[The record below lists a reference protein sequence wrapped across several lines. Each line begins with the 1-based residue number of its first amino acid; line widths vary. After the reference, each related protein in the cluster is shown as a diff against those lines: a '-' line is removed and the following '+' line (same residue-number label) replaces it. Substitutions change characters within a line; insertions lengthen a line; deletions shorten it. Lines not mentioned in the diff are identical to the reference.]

1 MNRVIYLTG
10 SSGYLGGYLC
20 KEFETDGT
28 IAKVYC
34 PIRTKK
40 GMTGPERLAKLL
52 PYSKCTYVGIQ
63 EPIPDDV
70 TNVILNAYSTRFDE
84 SLGTKMEH
92 NVEPIFA
99 LLDQCKKHKTVQ
111 SAVFVSTAYVQPPLP
126 YRRHAGSRLPLLLI
140 SDEEK
145 KKASPWKSARQV
157 YDALYAVKDDEE
169 AVEKLIP
176 DLHPY
181 YKTNSYVFSKHL
193 LEHILEEEYMKHL
206 NICIVRPSMIAP
218 PRTLDYGLLTKAA
231 APLMMQLSQL
241 PIIFAPK
248 VNGKPN
254 VVFLEEV
261 LSDIVIA
268 MDNRCKGKKE
278 IDLISSTGLD
288 NDIPTMWNIAA
299 PHIPRLM
306 HLRDGWLM
314 ESIRS
319 TEFWVVYLILGS
331 KYANLLKAVY
341 ENYDFFLDHV
351 WDFEKRHK
359 FPVVDEMYKSK
370 EIYLRNF
377 AMEKKKERLLKN
389 GGKDYDSLYMY
400 LLAAVLVL
408 VVGLVWKRQVA
419 A

>member
-1 MNRVIYLTG
+1 MNRVLYLTG

-20 KEFETDGT
+20 KEYETDDS

-52 PYSKCTYVGIQ
+52 PYEKCTYVGIKD
-63 EPIPDDV
+63 PLPKDV
-70 TNVILNAYSTRFDE
+70 THVILNAYSTRFDE
-84 SLGTKMEH
+84 SIGRKLEQ
-92 NVEPIFA
+92 NVVPIFA
-99 LLDQCKKHKTVQ
+99 ILDQCKQHKNLQ
-111 SAVFVSTAYVQPPLP
+111 SVVFVSTAYVQPPLP
-126 YRRHAGSRLPLLLI
+126 YRRDPSNRLPLLLI

-145 KKASPWKSARQV
+145 KKASPWKSAKQV
-157 YDALYAVKDDEE
+157 YEKLLEHKDDDE

-181 YKTNSYVFSKHL
+181 YKSNSYVFSKHL
-193 LEHILEEEYMKHL
+193 LEHMLEEVYLKDMNL
-206 NICIVRPSMIAP
+206 CIVRPSMIAP

-261 LSDIVIA
+261 HSDILIGLEA
-268 MDNRCKGKKE
+268 RSKGKKQ

-306 HLRDGWLM
+306 NLRDGWLM
-314 ESIRS
+314 DTIRS
-319 TEFWVVYLILGS
+319 TEYWVVYTIMGA
-331 KYANLLKAVY
+331 KHAALLKAVY

-359 FPVVDEMYKSK
+359 FSVVDEMYKSK
-370 EIYLRNF
+370 QLYLKNF
-377 AMEKKKERLLKN
+377 AAAKKLESGKN
-389 GGKDYDSLYMY
+389 GGGESFLIFA
-400 LLAAVLVL
+400 LLAVLVL
-408 VVGLVWKRQVA
+408 VASIMWKQQ
-419 A
+419 